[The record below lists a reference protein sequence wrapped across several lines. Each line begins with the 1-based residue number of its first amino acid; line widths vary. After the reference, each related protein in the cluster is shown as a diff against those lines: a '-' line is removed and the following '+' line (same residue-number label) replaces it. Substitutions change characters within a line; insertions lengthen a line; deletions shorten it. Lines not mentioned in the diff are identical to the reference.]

1 MSAFL
6 IHKHHNPLGEKLRE
20 VRLNKGITL
29 KKASA
34 DLNIASR
41 YLEAIENFQPS
52 MLPGK
57 EYFDKFLTVYAKYLG
72 IKEEDVANL
81 RSLTAENKKRST
93 FGDQNLLSVY
103 DWIVRGLIVLAIAG
117 FLFFL
122 VFRINAIFMPP
133 QLMIAYPQDGL
144 ITNERQLQ
152 IKGNSV
158 VEAEVVIN
166 NRAVLVSP
174 TGEFLTMIDLQSGLN
189 LIKITAKKR
198 YSRIN
203 EIEIRV
209 LLKE

>member
-1 MSAFL
+1 M
-6 IHKHHNPLGEKLRE
+6 
-20 VRLNKGITL
+20 RLNKGITL

-72 IKEEDVANL
+72 IKEEEITNL
-81 RSLTAENKKRST
+81 KSLTAENKKRST
-93 FGDQNLLSVY
+93 FGDQNLLSIY
-103 DWIVRGLIVLAIAG
+103 DWIVRGLIVLAVVG
-117 FLFFL
+117 FLLFL

-133 QLMIAYPQDGL
+133 QLAIAYPQDGL

-174 TGEFLTMIDLQSGLN
+174 TGEFLTMVDLQSGLN

-203 EIEIRV
+203 EVEIRI